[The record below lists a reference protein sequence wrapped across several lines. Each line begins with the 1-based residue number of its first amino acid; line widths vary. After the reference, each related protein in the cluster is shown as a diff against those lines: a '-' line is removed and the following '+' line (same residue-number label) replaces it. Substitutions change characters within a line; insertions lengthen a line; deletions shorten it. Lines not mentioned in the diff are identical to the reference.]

1 VSEIIIDPKIFS
13 DELSK
18 VYASRNSEISVT
30 LPKIAWE
37 SLLEILQSHNA
48 PHGDFDITTIINL
61 HNEISD
67 QMGKQIND
75 KTF

>member
-13 DELSK
+13 AELSK
-18 VYASRNSEISVT
+18 VYASRNSEISIT

-48 PHGDFDITTIINL
+48 PHGEFDMTTIINL
-61 HNEISD
+61 HNEINS
-67 QMGKQIND
+67 QMGK
-75 KTF
+75 

>member
-13 DELSK
+13 AELSK
-18 VYASRNSEISVT
+18 VYASRNSKISIT

-48 PHGDFDITTIINL
+48 PHGDFDMTTIINL
-61 HNEISD
+61 YNEINN
-67 QMGKQIND
+67 QMGK
-75 KTF
+75 